1 MISPASF
8 EKKHRFHQ
16 GFLGRKL
23 QKASNWGTVRGGTDG
38 VSSASDSCTV
48 SMLIDMGTDHMF
60 LRRFWSKNWANW
72 YMINNS
78 CVGLMR
84 VGTAN
89 RHGYHG

>member
-1 MISPASF
+1 MISPGIFGAKVA
-8 EKKHRFHQ
+8 EGLK
-16 GFLGRKL
+16 LGNRK
-23 QKASNWGTVRGGTDG
+23 GETDG

-72 YMINNS
+72 YMINNR